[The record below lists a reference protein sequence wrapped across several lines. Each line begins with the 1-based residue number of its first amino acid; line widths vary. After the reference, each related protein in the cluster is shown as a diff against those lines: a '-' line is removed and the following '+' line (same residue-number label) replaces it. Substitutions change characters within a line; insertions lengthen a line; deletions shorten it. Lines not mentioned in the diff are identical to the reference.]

1 MVQALLYTFLA
12 AWFGLSLLPQDSE
25 QLEVALAEQT
35 QAARAQVTLVPAAR
49 GRVGD
54 QSLLR
59 LELDNVEVRR
69 LPLETLLV
77 VPAPRRIKARLD
89 RLEVSLRQAHLEGVT
104 AERID
109 FVSEDLRY
117 DLLRAGLRQEVR
129 ISSAA
134 SQRVEVLIRDGGLD
148 ALAATTFPELRE
160 THITFED
167 DRLVAEAQAS
177 LILVSFPVRLSG
189 RVQIRDG
196 SKISLVDADLDT
208 GRLEL
213 SETMTNTILG
223 RLDPLLDLEAS
234 LGFPLPVTWNEVK
247 LTTGQMLL
255 RGEVQD
261 IDVSPDEPEF
271 RPRRHYERIV
281 LR

>member
-1 MVQALLYTFLA
+1 MVQALLYSFLA

-35 QAARAQVTLVPAAR
+35 QAARVQVTLVPAAR

-59 LELDNVEVRR
+59 LELDNVEARR

-77 VPAPRRIKARLD
+77 VPAPRRIKARID
-89 RLEVSLRQAHLEGVT
+89 RLEVSLRQAHLDGAT

-117 DLLRAGLRQEVR
+117 DLLRAGLRQDVR
-129 ISSAA
+129 ITSAA
-134 SQRVEVLIRDGGLD
+134 SQRVEVVIRDGGLD

-177 LILVSFPVRLSG
+177 LILVSFPVRLAG

-223 RLDPLLDLEAS
+223 RLDPLLDLEAA
-234 LGFPLPVTWNEVK
+234 LGFPLPVTWHDIE

-255 RGEVQD
+255 RGEVQAV
-261 IDVSPDEPEF
+261 DVAPDEPEF
-271 RPRRHYERIV
+271 RPRRHYERIL